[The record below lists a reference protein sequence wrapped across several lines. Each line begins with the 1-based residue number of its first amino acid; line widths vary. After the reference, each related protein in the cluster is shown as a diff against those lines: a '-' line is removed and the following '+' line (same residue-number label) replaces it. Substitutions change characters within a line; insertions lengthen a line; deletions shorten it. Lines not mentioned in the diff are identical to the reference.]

1 MYGDD
6 VAVKAVSVTVVV
18 YNIDKFVL
26 LVDVSVYADAE
37 LLPYT
42 SKRAVKF
49 TALLFVKLI

>member
-6 VAVKAVSVTVVV
+6 VPVEAVSVTVVV
-18 YNIDKFVL
+18 YNIDKFVI